1 MAVKPNVDIVESGL
15 TNWLFSA
22 TAFMMLV
29 FISLK
34 MLAYRSTQCKYFYLN
49 HFFLG
54 HDTENWYKNKTS
66 LLTFTCPR
74 STIEKP
80 KKGCEIHVF
89 FVRKFFIRKWASKP

>member
-15 TNWLFSA
+15 TNWHFSA

-34 MLAYRSTQCKYFYLN
+34 MIAYRSTQCKYFYLN

-74 STIEKP
+74 STIEKL
-80 KKGCEIHVF
+80 KKDVKYTF
-89 FVRKFFIRKWASKP
+89 FL